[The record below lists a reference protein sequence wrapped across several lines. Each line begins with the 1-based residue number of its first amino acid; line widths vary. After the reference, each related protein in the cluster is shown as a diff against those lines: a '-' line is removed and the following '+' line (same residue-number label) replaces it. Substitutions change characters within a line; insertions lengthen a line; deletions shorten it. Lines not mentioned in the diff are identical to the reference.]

1 MHIDSIHAQTSSPS
15 DRIVGPGEPTSRIEH
30 DSSSGTTQPLL
41 QWQTPTVPAGRTAE
55 PEVRR
60 GGPTSSAHEEPVR
73 APDETISLEKGSA
86 STVRIGELVV
96 GRLVLETGWRWST
109 HVRPIA
115 GTASCQFHHVGIVLS
130 GGMDGRMD
138 DGTEFAGR

>member
-1 MHIDSIHAQTSSPS
+1 VD
-15 DRIVGPGEPTSRIEH
+15 
-30 DSSSGTTQPLL
+30 PLRPL
-41 QWQTPTVPAGRTAE
+41 TKNL
-55 PEVRR
+55 
-60 GGPTSSAHEEPVR
+60 S

-130 GGMDGRMD
+130 GGIERRSACRCR
-138 DGTEFAGR
+138 T